1 MDEYLKLLN
10 EKLKLL
16 SYKKE
21 EDTLHIYCEMEKEEN
36 KKVHERYERVVD
48 DLPFGEFKVKL
59 HIRARR
65 YEKNDN
71 NNASDKKTEVE
82 KLDFLNNSGR
92 RTKRLE
98 NKMEIILQENSF
110 SSAERLIKEVYVN
123 ISDTTLLRIFKK
135 KKS

>member
-16 SYKKE
+16 NYK
-21 EDTLHIYCEMEKEEN
+21 EDGDILHIYCEMEKEEN
-36 KKVHERYERVVD
+36 KNVHERYERVVD

-65 YEKNDN
+65 YEISDN
-71 NNASDKKTEVE
+71 TTDKKTEVE
-82 KLDFLNNSGR
+82 KLDFLNESGR

-98 NKMEIILQENSF
+98 NKMGIILQENSF

-123 ISDTTLLRIFKK
+123 ISDTTLLRVFKK
-135 KKS
+135 KQL

>member
-21 EDTLHIYCEMEKEEN
+21 ENILHIYCEMEKEEN
-36 KKVHERYERVVD
+36 KKVHERYERIVD

-59 HIRARR
+59 HIKARR
-65 YEKNDN
+65 YYNDATN
-71 NNASDKKTEVE
+71 KKTEVE
-82 KLDFLNNSGR
+82 KLDFLNKTGR

-98 NKMEIILQENSF
+98 DKIEIILQENSF
-110 SSAERLIKEVYVN
+110 SGAERLIREVYVD
-123 ISDTTLLRIFKK
+123 ISDTTLLRVFKK
-135 KKS
+135 KNL